1 MRLHACRSSTG
12 CVEQSEGFVTSKR
25 LTPEEV
31 HAVGVAA
38 VENGLELMTD
48 AAVLLGA
55 GRPLRAYALGVIAV
69 EGRETSGLPRR
80 AGPMGKRNDYG
91 RRAERSVET
100 RRRSACQ
107 TVRNDARLLTAL
119 TSSVPLPQGFDDLE
133 ALAIADMQSRERV
146 LYVEVAPGGEPMAP
160 TGISEDSA
168 RTWVT
173 AMINYFAMLGSAWRP
188 GLDDDLAIARGGPN
202 PFESP

>member
-1 MRLHACRSSTG
+1 M
-12 CVEQSEGFVTSKR
+12 
-25 LTPEEV
+25 
-31 HAVGVAA
+31 GVAA

-107 TVRNDARLLTAL
+107 TVRNDARLFDCFDIIG
-119 TSSVPLPQGFDDLE
+119 SHCPQGFDDLE

>member
-1 MRLHACRSSTG
+1 
-12 CVEQSEGFVTSKR
+12 
-25 LTPEEV
+25 
-31 HAVGVAA
+31 
-38 VENGLELMTD
+38 
-48 AAVLLGA
+48 
-55 GRPLRAYALGVIAV
+55 
-69 EGRETSGLPRR
+69 
-80 AGPMGKRNDYG
+80 MGKRNDYG